1 MTARRP
7 GDAWGAAPLSRM
19 NEPAPAIPATR
30 RQTVET
36 RAGFRVKAA
45 KSRNC
50 TLNPCFPAIIT
61 GLRGSFSNR
70 GDTGARHGSE
80 GFAQMPANRENPGV
94 DYTARQSRDR
104 EGALANSVAGMRSL
118 TVAAPVWAP
127 RAAPFF
133 SRAPGGAPG
142 GPP

>member
-30 RQTVET
+30 RQTVDT

-61 GLRGSFSNR
+61 GLRGSFSNGCDSR
-70 GDTGARHGSE
+70 VLN
-80 GFAQMPANRENPGV
+80 GFGGTRPGEAFPV
-94 DYTARQSRDR
+94 GQTLGQTASFRQTAPETWCQSRVC
-104 EGALANSVAGMRSL
+104 GVPPPPYGPGPSHLSL
-118 TVAAPVWAP
+118 LSYLMCDSA
-127 RAAPFF
+127 
-133 SRAPGGAPG
+133 
-142 GPP
+142 